1 MSLMGKIT
9 ASLYR
14 VVTGLAI
21 LAVAGAMPALAA
33 ADISGISQNIVN
45 SGSSLPGLI
54 AALSYMLALLFG
66 VAGILKLKEHVENP
80 NQIALREP
88 LVRFLAGGALLALPA
103 IYDTMRNTI
112 GNGADFNTA
121 WAGLTMITGLYS
133 GALGWLSGF
142 LTFGNLS
149 LLSNVNGILGI
160 IIKSLQNVP
169 GLVSAV
175 AYLLGLV
182 MGVTGILKTKEHIEN
197 PNQTALREGVI
208 RFLIGGSLLA
218 LPMVIAAAHNTIA
231 NAGSVQGAV
240 SGILGGMG
248 LFYSSQAAAVG
259 CIPGMA
265 TVGGAI
271 GTINGGI
278 GAINGIL
285 GAVGLGGSAIPTIG
299 AAGIGPTLGTVMCNT
314 VENTAATQAFLTA
327 IAYLFAIVLIVW
339 GLLKIKDHVLEPR
352 QTSVWEGVSRLLAGG
367 AFLALP
373 AVMTA
378 VYNTISIITVGNFT
392 GSGNSG
398 FTGAASAGGL
408 DAVMV
413 AFMNNILGPMNV
425 VLNFF
430 GMIAGMILIM
440 IGISRLI
447 KSAQEGARGPGG
459 LGTMM
464 TFLMGG
470 ALMSFSPMMSAFN
483 GTLFNDTSTNT
494 MAQLQYTTG
503 MQQPEIDHAHAVI
516 SSVLKFMIILGLISF
531 IRGLFII
538 RGVAEGNSQA
548 SMMAGVTHLIGGAL
562 AVNLGPLMNAV
573 QATLGLTQYGVV
585 FS

>member
-1 MSLMGKIT
+1 MGKIAGYSCRLT
-9 ASLYR
+9 
-14 VVTGLAI
+14 VVAVFAAI
-21 LAVAGAMPALAA
+21 SGAAPAFAA
-33 ADISGISQNIVN
+33 ADISEISQNIVT
-45 SGSSLPGLI
+45 SGSNLPGLI
-54 AALSYMLALLFG
+54 AAISYMLALLFG
-66 VAGILKLKEHVENP
+66 AAGVLKLKEHVENP
-80 NQIALREP
+80 NQVPLREP
-88 LVRFLAGGALLALPA
+88 LVRLIAGGALLALPA
-103 IYDTMRNTI
+103 IYDVMRNTI
-112 GNGADFNTA
+112 GNGTDFNTT

-142 LTFGNLS
+142 LSFGNLS
-149 LLSNVNGILGI
+149 LLSNANGIMGI

-169 GLVSAV
+169 GLISAV

-182 MGVTGILKTKEHIEN
+182 MGVTAILKTKEHIEN

-259 CIPGMA
+259 CIPGQSTA
-265 TVGGAI
+265 NGAI
-271 GTINGGI
+271 GAVNGGI
-278 GAINGIL
+278 GVINGIL
-285 GAVGLGGSAIPTIG
+285 GAVGLGGIPTIG
-299 AAGIGPTLGTVMCNT
+299 ALGGGPTIGTIMCNT
-314 VENTAATQAFLTA
+314 VENTAAAQAFLTA

-352 QTSVWEGVSRLLAGG
+352 QTTVWEGVSRLLAGG

-378 VYNTISIITVGNFT
+378 VYNTISIITVGSFT

-398 FTGAASAGGL
+398 FTGQASTGGL
-408 DAVMV
+408 DTVMV
-413 AFMNNILGPMNV
+413 AFMTNILGPMNV

-430 GMIAGMILIM
+430 GMVAGMILIM

-447 KSAQEGARGPGG
+447 KSAQEGTRGPGG

-470 ALMSFSPMMSAFN
+470 ALMSFSPMMTAFN

-494 MAQLQYTTG
+494 MAALSYTTG
-503 MQQPEIDHAHAVI
+503 MQQAEVDHAHAVI

-548 SMMAGVTHLIGGAL
+548 SMMAGVTHLVGGAL

>member
-1 MSLMGKIT
+1 
-9 ASLYR
+9 
-14 VVTGLAI
+14 
-21 LAVAGAMPALAA
+21 
-33 ADISGISQNIVN
+33 
-45 SGSSLPGLI
+45 
-54 AALSYMLALLFG
+54 
-66 VAGILKLKEHVENP
+66 LKLKDHVENP
-80 NQIALREP
+80 NQTPLREP
-88 LVRFLAGGALLALPA
+88 LVRFIAGGALFALPI
-103 IYDTMRNTI
+103 IYDTMQNTI
-112 GNGADFNTA
+112 GSNNDFNTS
-121 WAGLTMITGLYS
+121 WAGLTMITGIYS

-142 LTFGNLS
+142 LSFGNLS
-149 LLSNVNGILGI
+149 LLSNANGIMGI
-160 IIKSLQNVP
+160 KIKSIQNVP
-169 GLVSAV
+169 GLISAV

-231 NAGSVQGAV
+231 NGGSVQGAI

-248 LFYSSQAAAVG
+248 LFYSSQAAAIG
-259 CIPGMA
+259 CIPGA
-265 TVGGAI
+265 
-271 GTINGGI
+271 GTAGGI
-278 GAINGIL
+278 LNII
-285 GAVGLGGSAIPTIG
+285 GLGGLLG
-299 AAGIGPTLGTVMCNT
+299 GPTLGTVMCNT
-314 VENTAATQAFLTA
+314 VENTAAAQAFLTA
-327 IAYLFAIVLIVW
+327 IAYLFGLVLIVW

-352 QTSVWEGVSRLLAGG
+352 QTTVWEGVSRLLAGG

-378 VYNTISIITVGNFT
+378 VYNTISIITIGSFT

-408 DAVMV
+408 DSVLV
-413 AFMNNILGPMNV
+413 AFMTNILGPMNV

-430 GMIAGMILIM
+430 GMVAGMILIM

-447 KSAQEGARGPGG
+447 KSAQEGPRGPGG

-470 ALMSFSPMMSAFN
+470 ALMSFSPMMTAFN
-483 GTLFNDTSTNT
+483 GTLFNDASTNT
-494 MAQLQYTTG
+494 MAALSYTTG
-503 MQQPEIDHAHAVI
+503 MAQAEVDHAHSVI

>member
-1 MSLMGKIT
+1 MGKIT

-21 LAVAGAMPALAA
+21 LAVAGAMPAFAA
-33 ADISGISQNIVN
+33 ADISEISQNIVN
-45 SGSSLPGLI
+45 SGSRLPGII

-66 VAGILKLKEHVENP
+66 VTAILKLKEHVENP
-80 NQIALREP
+80 NQTALREP
-88 LVRFLAGGALLALPA
+88 LVRFLAAGALLALP
-103 IYDTMRNTI
+103 IVYDTMRNTI
-112 GNGADFNTA
+112 GNGANFNTA

-149 LLSNVNGILGI
+149 LLSNINGILGI

-169 GLVSAV
+169 GLISAV

-240 SGILGGMG
+240 SGILGGVG

-259 CIPGMA
+259 CIPGLA

-271 GTINGGI
+271 NTINGGI
-278 GAINGIL
+278 SVINS
-285 GAVGLGGSAIPTIG
+285 GLGFLGIGGIPTIG
-299 AAGIGPTLGTVMCNT
+299 AAGSGPSLGTVMCNT

-352 QTSVWEGVSRLLAGG
+352 QTTVWEGVSRLLAGG

-378 VYNTISIITVGNFT
+378 VYNTISIVTVGNFT

-470 ALMSFSPMMSAFN
+470 ALMSFSPMMTAFN

-494 MAQLQYTTG
+494 MAQLSYVAG
-503 MQQPEIDHAHAVI
+503 MQQAEVDHAHAVI

-573 QATLGLTQYGVV
+573 QSTLGLTPYGVV